1 MRYIC
6 LRGVSYLKKVLFVA
20 TVVKTHIMAFHIPYL
35 EWFKSNGYEV
45 HVCAK
50 NDFNIPEEC
59 IIPYCDKYFDL
70 PFERSPQNF
79 KNIKVYRQLRNIIDS
94 EVYDIIHCHTPMGS
108 VLTRIAAKNARIKGT
123 KIIYTAHG
131 FHFFSG
137 APLINWVI
145 YYPIERW
152 LSKDTDVL
160 ITINKE
166 DYNRAKGSFKSTKI
180 EYVPGV
186 GVDTKR
192 INNIKVEKT
201 EKLNE
206 LNIPVNSHVILSVG
220 ELNVNKNH
228 ETIIKALAKL
238 GMPNIIYI
246 ICGKGILE
254 EYLKKLSCQ
263 LKLESQVKFIGYRND
278 VAEIIKVADIFVF
291 PSLREGLSLS
301 LMEAMAVGKPII
313 CSDIRGNKDL
323 IEPGKGGYLVKPNDV
338 ITYSK
343 LIDKLIL
350 SPDIRES
357 MSSYNKRKIESFD
370 IETVKSLMIKIYK
383 KCEDNDE

>member
-1 MRYIC
+1 M
-6 LRGVSYLKKVLFVA
+6 KKVLFVA

-35 EWFKSNGYEV
+35 KWFKSNGYEV

-50 NDFNIPEEC
+50 NDFSIPEEC
-59 IIPYCDKYFDL
+59 IIPYCDKYFNL
-70 PFERSPQNF
+70 PFERSPYNF
-79 KNIKVYRQLRNIIDS
+79 ANIKVCKQLKEIIDS
-94 EVYDIIHCHTPMGS
+94 EIYDIIHCHTPIGS
-108 VLTRIAAKNARIKGT
+108 VLTRMAAKNARAKGT

-131 FHFFSG
+131 FHFYSG

-152 LSKDTDVL
+152 LSKHTDVI

-166 DYNRAKGSFKSTKI
+166 DYNRAKRTFKSTKI

-186 GVDTKR
+186 GVNTKR
-192 INNIKVEKT
+192 FNNIKVEKA

-206 LNIPVNSHVILSVG
+206 MNIPANSHVILSVG
-220 ELNVNKNH
+220 ELNANKNH

-238 GMPNIIYI
+238 DMTNIVYI
-246 ICGKGILE
+246 ICGQGTLE

-263 LKLESQVKFIGYRND
+263 LKLESQVKLIGYRSD
-278 VAEIIKVADIFVF
+278 VEEIIKVADIFIF

-301 LMEAMAVGKPII
+301 LMEAMAAGKPII
-313 CSDIRGNKDL
+313 CSDIRGNRDL
-323 IEPGKGGYLVKPNDV
+323 IEHGKGGYLVQPNDI

-343 LIDKLIL
+343 LIDKLVL
-350 SPDIRES
+350 NPDIRES

-370 IETVKSLMIKIYK
+370 IETIKSLMIKIYK
-383 KCEDNDE
+383 KCEDSDE